1 MAAELESEGLMA
13 EETPMVQ
20 AQVPDCFQDPDFN
33 IFKQQQLLQNIHLVL
48 FF

>member
-33 IFKQQQLLQNIHLVL
+33 ILKQQLLLQNTHPV
-48 FF
+48 FFF

>member
-13 EETPMVQ
+13 EEMPMVQ

-33 IFKQQQLLQNIHLVL
+33 IFKQQLLQSIHPVL